1 MKLEV
6 LQTSVTEVEIEGHG
20 VVVIAN
26 TWGNHEGVSV
36 MVHDKDTHAIMS
48 AFALRHEQIDVLL
61 VALQAARA
69 GA

>member
-1 MKLEV
+1 MKLETMR
-6 LQTSVTEVEIEGHG
+6 TSVTEVEVEGHG
-20 VVVIAN
+20 VLVTAN
-26 TWGNHEGVSV
+26 TWGSCEGISV